1 MTAIIERSQRFLD
14 RPLGYGPRLLLVG
27 CALILIPT
35 YLPPLRAISLGEA
48 SWIPFAFGVL
58 ALLFL
63 RAAVHGKVRDL
74 VDVSVLAVYFMAFLV
89 STSTATRDFWGL
101 AIALVAIVIAFVMAT
116 DEARSE
122 DLVDTRSAG

>member
-1 MTAIIERSQRFLD
+1 MKALIERSQRFLD
-14 RPLGYGPRLLLVG
+14 RPLTLGPRLLLIG

-35 YLPPLRAISLGEA
+35 YLPSLKAISLGEA

-74 VDVSVLAVYFMAFLV
+74 VDVSVLAVYFIAFLI
-89 STSTATRDFWGL
+89 STSTATRDFWSL
-101 AIALVAIVIAFVMAT
+101 LIAITVVVIAFVIVA
-116 DEARSE
+116 DEARAE
-122 DLVDTRSAG
+122 DLVDTRLAG